1 MNNSDSHIIP
11 VLAGIIFNRKN
22 QVLLAQRKSGLSRE
36 MKWEFPGGK
45 LKVGESPEECLRR
58 EIGEELGIDITVK
71 QIFCAVNHSYRDR
84 NILLLSYF
92 CEYNSGEFRLSD
104 HREVRWVPV
113 AEIPELELS
122 EADIPIAK
130 KLVNG

>member
-71 QIFCAVNHSYRDR
+71 QIR